1 MNEFLKTMP
10 AAYARA
16 FGVAEVTEHARI
28 VNARGSQLVHAEIC
42 AGRTDSLVC
51 VVADD
56 RPGLLALVTD
66 ALLVHGLGVQG
77 AQVYCRVRADG
88 QAEAVDFFRLQPPAS
103 GEVDIGPAEV
113 AAFLQTLSELVT
125 EETLASSR
133 SSAPPPPARSSTR
146 VYFELEALRRGKH
159 VLLVEAPDSQGL
171 LNAVTN
177 ALHGQG
183 ARILASEIRTV
194 NDTVYDRFE
203 IESSDSQPL
212 TDTRLCDIQLSV
224 HAALPGLGASLA
236 RY

>member
-1 MNEFLKTMP
+1 MKEFLTTMP

-28 VNARGSQLVHAEIC
+28 VNARGTQLVHAEIC

-77 AQVYCRVRADG
+77 AQVYCRTRADG
-88 QAEAVDFFRLQPPAS
+88 QAEAVDFFQLRPPAA
-103 GEVDIGPAEV
+103 GEAEVGPAEV

-125 EETLASSR
+125 EDTLASSR
-133 SSAPPPPARSSTR
+133 PSAPPRPTRSSTR
-146 VYFELEALRRGKH
+146 VYFELEALRRGEH

-183 ARILASEIRTV
+183 ARILASEIRTLDDMV
-194 NDTVYDRFE
+194 HDRFE
-203 IESSDSQPL
+203 IESSDAEPL
-212 TDTRLCDIQLSV
+212 TDARLCDIQLSV
-224 HAALPGLGASLA
+224 HAALPSPGM
-236 RY
+236 RR